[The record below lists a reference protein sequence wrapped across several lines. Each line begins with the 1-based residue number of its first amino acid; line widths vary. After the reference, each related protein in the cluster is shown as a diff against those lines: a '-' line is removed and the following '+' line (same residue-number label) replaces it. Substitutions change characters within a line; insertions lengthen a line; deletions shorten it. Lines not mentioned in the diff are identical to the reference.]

1 MQSNICTH
9 LYMCFPPFSSVNGLV
24 HLLKKISDSSAA
36 NYVHRL
42 VINCVSL
49 LSGDDQAA
57 YLSISFSFC
66 RRGLTA
72 VSETVTPWEQWEW
85 RDGWI
90 PVQKKQRGL
99 KTKFSFIVSF
109 LSHFNTGVD
118 LRMMCFNLEIKCG
131 ICLLLSKAIKQNIQ
145 KKTRKICNHLSKVW
159 LTWNGAGK
167 TSSRRENILIIKADL
182 T

>member
-36 NYVHRL
+36 NYVHHL

-72 VSETVTPWEQWEW
+72 VSETVTP
-85 RDGWI
+85 
-90 PVQKKQRGL
+90 
-99 KTKFSFIVSF
+99 
-109 LSHFNTGVD
+109 
-118 LRMMCFNLEIKCG
+118 
-131 ICLLLSKAIKQNIQ
+131 
-145 KKTRKICNHLSKVW
+145 
-159 LTWNGAGK
+159 
-167 TSSRRENILIIKADL
+167 
-182 T
+182 